1 MTPLLES
8 NKRLASSKRLAA
20 GLALLLGLLLS
31 AGVVRAQAK
40 SGADDSEVALTKA
53 RAAFSQGA
61 LLAKQMR
68 WGDAL
73 VRFEASAKIRAHAA
87 TSYNIGICLR
97 ALGRY
102 TQARS
107 WFRSGLSQDQA
118 AGNKELSAS
127 TVANSRAYLAEIGR
141 VLATLD
147 VRLEPVSATIT
158 VDGRPLELV
167 SRDKKGKP
175 TLLAGTAAAGPGKP
189 APAARFE
196 LVLDP
201 GAHVFV
207 LSRAGFSDA
216 VVRKTVAP
224 ASRGTLELVLRRLA
238 ATLHI
243 DSNQPQAAVSV
254 DGLDMGLVPIS
265 LQRPAGRYQVA
276 VRKLGFVGY
285 EAEVK
290 LEPAQK
296 MDLMARL
303 QPRAVGLHERWW
315 FWTAVGAAV
324 AGGVV
329 ITYFAARPEP
339 TRPALSDGGLGW
351 TIEVP

>member
-1 MTPLLES
+1 V
-8 NKRLASSKRLAA
+8 AC
-20 GLALLLGLLLS
+20 ALCLS
-31 AGVVRAQAK
+31 IGFFTATTRAQ
-40 SGADDSEVALTKA
+40 DEEVVTRA
-53 RAAFSQGA
+53 RSAFSQGA
-61 LLAKQMR
+61 GLAKQMR

-73 VRFEASAKIRAHAA
+73 ARFEASAKLRAHAA

-102 TQARS
+102 TQARV
-107 WFRSGLSQDQA
+107 WFRRGLSQDQA

-127 TVANSRAYLAEIGR
+127 TVANSKAYLAEIER
-141 VLATLD
+141 VLATLE

-158 VDGRPLELV
+158 VDGRPLEPVSGAKNKTTLV
-167 SRDKKGKP
+167 
-175 TLLAGTAAAGPGKP
+175 AGIAPAGPGR
-189 APAARFE
+189 APPVARFT

-201 GAHVFV
+201 GAHLFV
-207 LSRAGFSDA
+207 LSRKGFTDA

-224 ASRGTLELVLRRLA
+224 ASRGKLELVLKRLA
-238 ATLHI
+238 ATLRI
-243 DSNQPQAAVSV
+243 DSNQPQAAVSL
-254 DGLDMGLVPIS
+254 DGLDVGLVPVT

-276 VRKLGFVGY
+276 VRKRGFAGY
-285 EAEVK
+285 EAEVN
-290 LEPAQK
+290 LSPAQK

-315 FWTAVGAAV
+315 FWTAIGAAV

-329 ITYFAARPEP
+329 VTYFATRPEP
-339 TRPALSDGGLGW
+339 QRPALSGGGLGW